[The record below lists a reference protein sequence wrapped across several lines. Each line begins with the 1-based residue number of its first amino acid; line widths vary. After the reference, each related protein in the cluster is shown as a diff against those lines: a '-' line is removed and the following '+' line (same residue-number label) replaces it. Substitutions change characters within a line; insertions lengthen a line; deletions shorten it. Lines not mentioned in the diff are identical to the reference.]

1 MFLKDIKKLCKENDY
16 IIGQLTMGQIVEIAS
31 QLELSVGD
39 VIVAEAV
46 IDTGKSKEDVLKDL
60 LSVFDHNF
68 SAIQIGMTEGSS
80 LLMGT
85 VGKEL
90 KESQSDKVLI
100 DDKFINTALTYTLSA
115 QVGNHSCGLK
125 PCAGTGDSC
134 VYSGLVKAMLEF
146 YEEEQVAK
154 AVAVMLKVGSLFR
167 VGKTTTGCN
176 MEGFGAG
183 SAATSAGIVELMGG
197 SPSQLEKAMVLSI
210 SPTIANPCTPRVM
223 VAGLCATHIAGAIHI
238 GNLSAQLA
246 MKTELPVDVPVD
258 VMMAMAAQVHP
269 LSAKHIVPEV
279 IKYMEPFF
287 KKKAEVEELIDEEIQ
302 VFEKSRMENTLE
314 EANKIAKGLAKEA
327 RSIVDPFGEPVVG
340 GSSQAV
346 GSPTNAGRIVHE
358 LASGQI
364 KKIKVEL
371 YPELFARRGINIP
384 GILMGAVF
392 GASTADG
399 DSYKEVLAKVKEKEI
414 EIQIDEIDISQLQR
428 ITMETTEGKFMIDS
442 LNRGGARLVIRD
454 ALPSLEAAEEAADKL
469 GIDVVS

>member
-1 MFLKDIKKLCKENDY
+1 
-16 IIGQLTMGQIVEIAS
+16 
-31 QLELSVGD
+31 
-39 VIVAEAV
+39 
-46 IDTGKSKEDVLKDL
+46 
-60 LSVFDHNF
+60 
-68 SAIQIGMTEGSS
+68 
-80 LLMGT
+80 
-85 VGKEL
+85 
-90 KESQSDKVLI
+90 
-100 DDKFINTALTYTLSA
+100 
-115 QVGNHSCGLK
+115 
-125 PCAGTGDSC
+125 
-134 VYSGLVKAMLEF
+134 
-146 YEEEQVAK
+146 
-154 AVAVMLKVGSLFR
+154 
-167 VGKTTTGCN
+167 
-176 MEGFGAG
+176 
-183 SAATSAGIVELMGG
+183 
-197 SPSQLEKAMVLSI
+197 
-210 SPTIANPCTPRVM
+210 
-223 VAGLCATHIAGAIHI
+223 
-238 GNLSAQLA
+238 
-246 MKTELPVDVPVD
+246 
-258 VMMAMAAQVHP
+258 MAAQVHP

>member
-1 MFLKDIKKLCKENDY
+1 MEDIKKLCQENDY
-16 IIGQLTMGQIVEIAS
+16 TIGQLTMGQIVEIAS
-31 QLELSVGD
+31 QLESSVGD
-39 VIVAEAV
+39 VVVAEAV
-46 IDTGKSKEDVLKDL
+46 IETGKSKEDILEDL
-60 LSVFDHNF
+60 LVVFDHNF
-68 SAIQIGMTEGSS
+68 SGIEVGMTEGSS
-80 LLMGT
+80 LLMGEI
-85 VGKEL
+85 GKEL
-90 KESQSDKVLI
+90 AAFQSDEVLI
-100 DDKFINTALTYTLSA
+100 DDKFINAALTYTLSA
-115 QVGNHSCGLK
+115 QVGNHTCGLQ

-154 AVAVMLKVGSLFR
+154 SVGVMLKVGSLFR

-183 SAATSAGIVELMGG
+183 SAATSAAIVELMGG
-197 SPSQLEKAMVLSI
+197 TPSQLEKAMVLSI
-210 SPTIANPCTPRVM
+210 SPTIGNPCTPRVM

-258 VMMAMAAQVHP
+258 VMMALASQVHP

-279 IKYMEPFF
+279 IKFMEPFF
-287 KKKAEVEELIDEEIQ
+287 KKKPEVEEIIDKEVKDSEEA
-302 VFEKSRMENTLE
+302 RMEDTLE
-314 EANKIAKGLAKEA
+314 EASEIAKELAQEA
-327 RSIVDPFGEPVVG
+327 NSIVDSFGEAVVG

-364 KKIKVEL
+364 KKIKIEL

-399 DSYKEVLAKVKEKEI
+399 DSYKEVLAKVKEKGI
-414 EIQIDEIDISQLQR
+414 EIQVDEVDIPQLQR
-428 ITMETTEGKFMIDS
+428 ITMETTEGEFMIDS

-454 ALPSLEAAEEAADKL
+454 ARPSLKAAKEAADEL
-469 GIDVVS
+469 GIEVVS